1 MYGHYR
7 EYSTITAPVE
17 VIMFK
22 NYLKIA
28 FRNISRYKGYS
39 FINIFGLAIGII
51 CCIFIFLYVHHE
63 MSYDRYHT
71 DHERIFRVAE
81 DIQTKTANRI
91 FAPVSPPLAPA
102 LKENFPQVEY
112 AGRLMELSPRL
123 VKYKDKIF
131 YESNGF
137 TADQA
142 VLHIFTIP
150 FLKGNPS
157 EALVRPHTLVVTEKM
172 AAKYFG
178 DDDPLG
184 KTLKLNN
191 QEYEITGVVDNP
203 PANTHWKY
211 NFLISLKDY
220 EKARFMTN
228 WHATMA
234 YTYIKLA
241 PGVNVNVFETQVRHI
256 ADKYVGNIL
265 KGWGEVYRYFLQP
278 ISDIHLHSHI
288 RYEIEPPGNPN
299 MIIIFSTVGLLVLLI
314 ACINFINLT
323 TARSANRAKEVG
335 LRKVV
340 GGQRKQL
347 IFQFVGE
354 SFILALAAL
363 IAAMSF
369 SGLIMPLFNSLL
381 GTQFT
386 PSSLYQLPVLL
397 VMFGL
402 VLFIGLAAGL
412 YPAFILSGF
421 KPASALKATLSTG
434 STRSLL
440 RKILVVM
447 QFSISIILIIVTIG
461 VHQQLQFMKYQYL
474 GFDKEQK
481 LVIPFRGG
489 ISIEKNYNM
498 VKNQY
503 LQYPGILNAA
513 VSSNVPGRGVN
524 NFAVKLVGEDDDR
537 NQSMFHLYFDP
548 DFIPHYHVK
557 MVAGRAFD
565 KEMATDEKKTCLINR
580 AALKAFGWRSPQQAL
595 GKVLNTG
602 YGGRDLR
609 IIGVT
614 ENFHYRG
621 LQFQVEP
628 LVMEWNPEQ
637 FRSMTLTINTEN
649 LDETLTFAE
658 KTWKSLFPGYPYEY
672 YFLDE
677 DFNKQYL
684 AEERTGALFGVFTIL
699 GQFIACLGL
708 LGLAAFTTRQRT
720 KEIGIRKV
728 MGASISGIT
737 FLVSKEFLKWVVL
750 ANIIAWPAAY
760 IAVNQWLGS
769 FAYRAPIGIWSFIVS
784 SALALLVAIVTV
796 SFQSIR
802 AAATNPAEALHYE

>member
-1 MYGHYR
+1 M
-7 EYSTITAPVE
+7 E

-39 FINIFGLAIGII
+39 LINILGLAIGII

-63 MSYDRYHT
+63 MSYDRYHA
-71 DHERIFRVAE
+71 DHNRIFRVAE

-112 AGRLMELSPRL
+112 AGRIMNLSQRL
-123 VKYKDKIF
+123 VKYQDKIF

-137 TADQA
+137 AADQE

-150 FLKGNPS
+150 FLKGNPTK
-157 EALVRPHTLVVTEKM
+157 ALVRPKTLVITEET
-172 AAKYFG
+172 AVKYFG
-178 DDDPLG
+178 NDDPLG
-184 KTLKLNN
+184 KTLKLNE
-191 QEYEITGVVDNP
+191 QEYEITGVVENP

-220 EKARFMTN
+220 EKSSFMTN
-228 WHATMA
+228 WHGTMA

-241 PGVNVNVFETQVRHI
+241 ADANANDFEKQVRHI
-256 ADKYVGNIL
+256 ANKYVGIKL
-265 KGWGEVYRYFLQP
+265 KTWGEVYRYFLQP
-278 ISDIHLHSHI
+278 ISDIHLYSHI

-323 TARSANRAKEVG
+323 TARSGNRAKEVG

-347 IFQFVGE
+347 ILQFVGE

-363 IAAMSF
+363 IVAMSF
-369 SGLIMPLFNSLL
+369 TGLIMPLFNNLL
-381 GTQFT
+381 GTQFN

-397 VMFGL
+397 VMLAL
-402 VLFIGLAAGL
+402 VFFIGLAAGL

-421 KPASALKATLSTG
+421 KPASVLKASLGTRSTK
-434 STRSLL
+434 SLL
-440 RKILVVM
+440 RRVLVVL
-447 QFSISIILIIVTIG
+447 QFSISIIMIIGTIG
-461 VHQQLQFMKYQYL
+461 VHKQLQFMKHRYL

-489 ISIEKNYNM
+489 ISIEKNYPM
-498 VKNQY
+498 IKDQY
-503 LQYPGILNAA
+503 LQHPMILNAA
-513 VSSNVPGRGVN
+513 VSSNVPGRGVS
-524 NFAVKLVGEDDDR
+524 NFAIKLVGEQDDK

-548 DFIPHYHVK
+548 DFISNYNIK
-557 MVAGRAFD
+557 IIGGRAFD
-565 KEMATDEKKTCLINR
+565 AEMRTDEGKTCLINR

-602 YGGRDLR
+602 YGVRDLR

-621 LQFQVEP
+621 LQFHVEP
-628 LVMEWNPEQ
+628 LVMEWNPTML
-637 FRSMTLTINTEN
+637 RTMTLTVNTNN
-649 LDETLTFAE
+649 LGDTLAFAE
-658 KTWKSLFPGYPYEY
+658 KTWKSLFPGYPFEFS
-672 YFLDE
+672 FLDE

-684 AEERTGALFGVFTIL
+684 AEERTGVLFGVFTIL

-708 LGLAAFTTRQRT
+708 LGLAAFITRQRT

-728 MGASISGIT
+728 LGASIAGIT
-737 FLVSKEFLKWVVL
+737 FLISREFLKWVVL

-760 IAVNQWLGS
+760 FVVNQWLSS
-769 FAYRAPIGIWSFIVS
+769 FAYRAPIGIWSFIA
-784 SALALLVAIVTV
+784 SALLALLVAIVTV
-796 SFQSIR
+796 SYQSIR
-802 AAATNPAEALHYE
+802 AAATNPVEALRYE

>member
-1 MYGHYR
+1 
-7 EYSTITAPVE
+7 
-17 VIMFK
+17 MFK

-63 MSYDRYHT
+63 MSYDRYHA
-71 DHERIFRVAE
+71 DHNRIFRVAE

-112 AGRLMELSPRL
+112 AGRIMNLSQRL
-123 VKYKDKIF
+123 VKYQDKIF

-137 TADQA
+137 AADQE

-157 EALVRPHTLVVTEKM
+157 KALVRPKTLVITKGTAV
-172 AAKYFG
+172 KYFG
-178 DDDPLG
+178 NDDPLG
-184 KTLKLNN
+184 KTLKLNE
-191 QEYEITGVVDNP
+191 QEYEVTGVVENP

-211 NFLISLKDY
+211 NFLIPLKDY
-220 EKARFMTN
+220 EKSPFMTN

-241 PGVNVNVFETQVRHI
+241 PDANANDFEKQVRHI
-256 ADKYVGNIL
+256 ADKYVGIKL
-265 KGWGEVYRYFLQP
+265 KTWGEVYRYFLQP
-278 ISDIHLHSHI
+278 ISDIHLYSHI
-288 RYEIEPPGNPN
+288 RYEIESPGNPN

-323 TARSANRAKEVG
+323 TARSGNRAKEVG

-347 IFQFVGE
+347 ILQFVGE

-369 SGLIMPLFNSLL
+369 TGLIIPLFNNLL
-381 GTQFT
+381 GTQFA

-397 VMFGL
+397 AMLAL

-412 YPAFILSGF
+412 YPAFIQSGF
-421 KPASALKATLSTG
+421 KPASVLKASLGTG
-434 STRSLL
+434 STKSLL

-461 VHQQLQFMKYQYL
+461 VHQQLQFMKHQYL

-481 LVIPFRGG
+481 LVIPFGGG

-498 VKNQY
+498 VKNQF
-503 LQYPGILNAA
+503 LKHSGILNATT
-513 VSSNVPGRGVN
+513 SSNVPGRGVS
-524 NFAVKLVGEDDDR
+524 NFAIKLVGEQDDK
-537 NQSMFHLYFDP
+537 NQSMFHLYYDP
-548 DFIPHYHVK
+548 DFIPNYNIK
-557 MVAGRAFD
+557 MVAGRGFD

-580 AALKAFGWRSPQQAL
+580 AALKAFGWPFPQQAL

-602 YGGRDLR
+602 YGVRDLR

-628 LVMEWNPEQ
+628 LVMEWNPGQ
-637 FRSMTLTINTEN
+637 FRSMTLTVNTGN
-649 LDETLTFAE
+649 LGETMAIAE
-658 KTWKSLFPGYPYEY
+658 KTWKSLFPGHPFEY

-677 DFNKQYL
+677 GFNRQYL
-684 AEERTGALFGVFTIL
+684 AEERTGALFGVFSIL

-708 LGLAAFTTRQRT
+708 LGLAAFITRQRT
-720 KEIGIRKV
+720 KEIGVRKV
-728 MGASISGIT
+728 LGASIPGIT
-737 FLVSKEFLKWVVL
+737 FLVSREFLKWVVL
-750 ANIIAWPAAY
+750 ANIFAWPTAY
-760 IAVNQWLGS
+760 IAMNKWLSS

-784 SALALLVAIVTV
+784 ALLALLVAIVTV
-796 SFQSIR
+796 SYQSIR
-802 AAATNPAEALHYE
+802 AAAANPMEALRYE

>member
-1 MYGHYR
+1 
-7 EYSTITAPVE
+7 
-17 VIMFK
+17 MFK

-39 FINIFGLAIGII
+39 FINIFGLAIAVI
-51 CCIFIFLYVHHE
+51 CCIFIFLYVDHE
-63 MSYDRYHT
+63 MSYDRYHA
-71 DHERIFRVAE
+71 DHDRVFRVAE

-112 AGRLMELSPRL
+112 AGRLMDLRPRL
-123 VKYKDKIF
+123 VKYKDKLF
-131 YESNGF
+131 YENNGF
-137 TADQA
+137 AADQE
-142 VLHIFTIP
+142 VLHIFNIP
-150 FLKGNPS
+150 FLKGSSS
-157 EALVRPHTLVVTEKM
+157 EALVRPHTLVVTEEM

-178 DDDPLG
+178 NGDPLG
-184 KTLKLNN
+184 KTLKLNS
-191 QEYEITGVVDNP
+191 QEYEITGVAANP
-203 PANTHWKY
+203 PGNTHWKY
-211 NFLISLKDY
+211 NYIISLKTY
-220 EKARFMTN
+220 EKWQEMNN

-241 PGVNVNVFETQVRHI
+241 PGVNANDFEKQIGHI
-256 ADKYVGNIL
+256 ADKYVGNRL

-278 ISDIHLHSHI
+278 ISDIHLYSHI
-288 RYEIEPPGNPN
+288 RYEIEPPGDPK

-369 SGLIMPLFNSLL
+369 TGLIMPLFNKLL

-397 VMFGL
+397 VMLAL

-421 KPASALKATLSTG
+421 KPASVLKAAIGTG

-447 QFSISIILIIVTIG
+447 QFSISIILIIITIG
-461 VHQQLQFMKYQYL
+461 VHQQLQFMKHQYL

-481 LVIPFRGG
+481 LVIPFGGG

-503 LQYPGILNAA
+503 LQHSGVLNAA

-524 NFAVKLVGEDDDR
+524 NFAVKLVGEDDDK

-548 DFIPHYHVK
+548 DFIPNYNIK
-557 MVAGRAFD
+557 MVAGRGFN
-565 KEMATDEKKTCLINR
+565 KEMATDEKKTCVINR

-602 YGGRDLR
+602 YGVRDLR
-609 IIGVT
+609 IIGIT
-614 ENFHYRG
+614 EDFHYRG
-621 LQFQVEP
+621 LQYKVEP
-628 LVMEWNPEQ
+628 LVMEWNPER

-649 LDETLTFAE
+649 LGETLAFIG
-658 KTWKSLFPGYPYEY
+658 KTWKSLFPGYPFEY
-672 YFLDE
+672 YFLDD
-677 DFNKQYL
+677 DFNQQYL

-708 LGLAAFTTRQRT
+708 LGLAAFTTQRRT
-720 KEIGIRKV
+720 REIGVRKV
-728 MGASISGIT
+728 LGASIPGIT
-737 FLVSKEFLKWVVL
+737 FLVSREFLKWVVL

-760 IAVNQWLGS
+760 IAMDQWLSS
-769 FAYRAPIGIWSFIVS
+769 FAYRAPIDIWSFIVS
-784 SALALLVAIVTV
+784 ALLALLVAIVTV
-796 SFQSIR
+796 SYQSLR
-802 AAATNPAEALHYE
+802 AAATNPMEALRYE

>member
-1 MYGHYR
+1 ML
-7 EYSTITAPVE
+7 
-17 VIMFK
+17 K

-28 FRNISRYKGYS
+28 FRNIIRYKGYS
-39 FINIFGLAIGII
+39 FINIFGLAIAVI
-51 CCIFIFLYVHHE
+51 CCIFIFLYVHQE
-63 MSYDRYHT
+63 MSYDRYHA
-71 DHERIFRVAE
+71 DHDRIFRVVE

-123 VKYKDKIF
+123 VKYQDKIF

-137 TADQA
+137 AADQQ

-157 EALVRPHTLVVTEKM
+157 DALLRPHTLVITEEM

-178 DDDPLG
+178 YDDPLG
-184 KTLKLNN
+184 KTLKLND
-191 QEYEITGVVDNP
+191 QEYEITGVVGSP

-211 NFLISLKDY
+211 SYLISLRDF
-220 EKARFMTN
+220 EKSSFMTN
-228 WHATMA
+228 WYATMA

-241 PGVNVNVFETQVRHI
+241 PGVNANDFETQVRHI
-256 ADKYVGNIL
+256 ADKYVGEDL
-265 KGWGEVYRYFLQP
+265 KSRGTTYRYSLQP
-278 ISDIHLHSHI
+278 LAGIHLHSNI

-299 MIIIFSTVGLLVLLI
+299 MINIFSTVGLLVLLI

-354 SFILALAAL
+354 SFISALIAL

-369 SGLIMPLFNSLL
+369 TGFIMPLFNHLI

-386 PSSLYQLPVLL
+386 PAGLYQLPVLA
-397 VMFGL
+397 VMLAL
-402 VLFIGLAAGL
+402 VLFIGLAGGL

-421 KPASALKATLSTG
+421 KPVSVLKASLSSG
-434 STRSLL
+434 STKSLL
-440 RKILVVM
+440 RRVLVLL
-447 QFSISIILIIVTIG
+447 QFSISIVLIIITIG
-461 VHQQLQFMKYQYL
+461 VHKQLQFMKHQYL

-481 LVIPFRGG
+481 LVIPFGGG
-489 ISIEKNYNM
+489 INIEKNYTM

-503 LQYPGILNAA
+503 LQQSGILNAA
-513 VSSNVPGRGVN
+513 VSSHVPGRGVN
-524 NFAVKLVGEDDDR
+524 NFGVRLVGEDDDKS
-537 NQSMFHLYFDP
+537 QSMFHLYFDP
-548 DFIPHYHVK
+548 DFIPNYNIK

-565 KEMATDEKKTCLINR
+565 KEMGTDEKKTCLINR
-580 AALKAFGWRSPQQAL
+580 AALKAFGWSSPQQAP

-602 YGGRDLR
+602 YGVRDLS

-614 ENFHYRG
+614 EDFHYRG

-649 LDETLTFAE
+649 LGETLAFTG
-658 KTWKSLFPGYPYEY
+658 KTWKSLFPGYPFEY

-684 AEERTGALFGVFTIL
+684 AEERTGSLFGVFTIL

-720 KEIGIRKV
+720 KEIGVRKV
-728 MGASISGIT
+728 LGASIPGIT

-760 IAVNQWLGS
+760 IALNQWLNS

-784 SALALLVAIVTV
+784 ALLALLVAIVTV
-796 SFQSIR
+796 SYQSIR
-802 AAATNPAEALHYE
+802 AAAANPMEALRYE